1 MTREHVKWSEKRTF
15 QVSFIWE
22 FLTRGPKPIGVALTR
37 AMIMLK
43 KYIES
48 EFFCIETDGGI
59 WNVETGFI

>member
-1 MTREHVKWSEKRTF
+1 MTREHVKWSEKRNF

-43 KYIES
+43 NYIET
-48 EFFCIETDGGI
+48 EVLHDGGI